1 MGPLST
7 TTFRPRNSFFF
18 SYVFPFRRAS
28 WLVGFWA
35 APSEALEL
43 GAELGELAAL
53 KALKALYR
61 RLDAHCSR
69 LT

>member
-1 MGPLST
+1 M
-7 TTFRPRNSFFF
+7 
-18 SYVFPFRRAS
+18 
-28 WLVGFWA
+28 VGFWA